1 VAELESHDV
10 QRPGEHIDLDLDMN
24 RAVLIDP
31 ESNRVI

>member
-1 VAELESHDV
+1 V
-10 QRPGEHIDLDLDMN
+10 QRPGERIDLDLDMN